1 MTENHGEIILYQPN
15 SETKL
20 EVRLVDETIWLTQAQ
35 IAELFGTKRPAITK
49 HINNIYANGELRES
63 GTCSILE
70 HKGNDGLQTYKTKY
84 YNLDV
89 ILSVGYR
96 VNSINATIF
105 RQWANQVLKEYLLR
119 GYSVNQRIERLEQRI
134 TNTEQKI
141 DFFVRTS
148 LPPIEGIFFDGQIFD
163 AYAFVAN
170 LIKRARKEIILID
183 NYIDET
189 ILTLFDKRSENV
201 VAIIYTSAVNKQ
213 LQLDI
218 NKHNAQYPPIDVKIF
233 AKSHDRFL
241 IIDNDVYLIGA
252 SIKDLGKKWF
262 AFTKLETIS
271 KQKILNN
278 IK

>member
-1 MTENHGEIILYQPN
+1 M
-15 SETKL
+15 
-20 EVRLVDETIWLTQAQ
+20 
-35 IAELFGTKRPAITK
+35 
-49 HINNIYANGELRES
+49 
-63 GTCSILE
+63 E